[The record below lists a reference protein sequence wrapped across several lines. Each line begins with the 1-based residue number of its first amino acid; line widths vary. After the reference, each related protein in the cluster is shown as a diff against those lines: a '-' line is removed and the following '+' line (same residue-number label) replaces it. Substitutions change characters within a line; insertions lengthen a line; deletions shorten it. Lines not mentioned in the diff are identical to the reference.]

1 MVCRRVIVC
10 LIVAAASFGCERAN
24 VDPQP
29 AAGRSVIAGQEA
41 FVKQHESVRT
51 KATQFGG
58 RVSGFPESTD
68 EGTARY
74 SLRIDFSE
82 NPRAADTSLKNLLD
96 GTPSHLFLRAT
107 PITDEGLA
115 AISQDPGITVLDL
128 SGTSIGEVGI
138 GHVSTLPSLK
148 VLGLGETNITVAG
161 LRALSTMSTLEQ
173 LSFRNTILRDDGVA
187 VLMSLPR
194 LTSLNLDG
202 TQVTDDV
209 IDHLSKMKNLKE
221 VRLSRTDVTSEGAER
236 LGRAMPGC
244 KVHFIANLASIC
256 DLLPLIAEEH
266 FGSVEEVLIVST
278 PLPVHRDDLDGLSRV
293 TEISVEEIVHII
305 QETNQSW
312 PSRHPNCAGWKS
324 LTRMDEGCRETLLF
338 PVAESASNRLHMT
351 HPLVLGQGRVAM
363 LVNATNCRTHFV
375 TKLYVL
381 VKKERWEIESATIM
395 SFV

>member
-10 LIVAAASFGCERAN
+10 LFVAAASFGCERAD

-58 RVSGFPESTD
+58 KVSAFPESTD
-68 EGTARY
+68 GGAARY
-74 SLRIDFSE
+74 LLMIDFSD
-82 NPRAADTSLKNLLD
+82 NSRANDSSLKNLLD
-96 GTPSHLFLRAT
+96 GTPSCLLLRAT

-148 VLGLGETNITVAG
+148 VLGLGKTNITEAG
-161 LRALSTMSTLEQ
+161 LRALSTISTLEQ
-173 LSFRNTILRDDGVA
+173 LNFRDTIIRDEGVA
-187 VLMSLPR
+187 LLMSLPR
-194 LTSLNLDG
+194 LRSLNLDG

-209 IDHLSKMKNLKE
+209 VNHLSRFKNLKD

-236 LGRAMPGC
+236 LRRALPEC
-244 KVHFIANLASIC
+244 KVHFIANLVGIC

-266 FGSVEEVLIVST
+266 FGSTGEVLIVST
-278 PLPVHRDDLDGLSRV
+278 PLPVAEYDIDGLSRV
-293 TEISVEEIVHII
+293 TEISVEEIVRII
-305 QETNQSW
+305 QETNESW
-312 PSRHPNCAGWKS
+312 PSRNPNCAGWTS

-338 PVAESASNRLHMT
+338 PVAESASNRLHVT
-351 HPLVLGQGRVAM
+351 HPLVLGEGRVAV

-375 TKLYVL
+375 TKLYVF
-381 VKKERWEIESATIM
+381 VKKERWEIENATIM

>member
-1 MVCRRVIVC
+1 MVSRRVMVCLFVV
-10 LIVAAASFGCERAN
+10 AASFGCEPGD
-24 VDPQP
+24 VDPQ
-29 AAGRSVIAGQEA
+29 AVASWSIIAEQEA

-51 KATQFGG
+51 KATRFGG
-58 RVSGFPESTD
+58 KVSGFPESTD

-74 SLRIDFSE
+74 SLRIDFTE
-82 NPRAADTSLKNLLD
+82 NPQATDTSLKNLLD

-138 GHVSTLPSLK
+138 GYVSTLPSLK
-148 VLGLGETNITVAG
+148 VLGLGKTNITEAG
-161 LRALSTMSTLEQ
+161 LRALSTVSTLEQ
-173 LSFRNTILRDDGVA
+173 LYLRDTIVRDDGVA
-187 VLMSLPR
+187 LLMSLPR

-209 IDHLSKMKNLKE
+209 IDQLSKIKSLKD

-236 LGRAMPGC
+236 LQRELPEC
-244 KVHFIANLASIC
+244 KVHFIANLVGIC

-266 FGSVEEVLIVST
+266 FGSTEDVLIVTT
-278 PLPVHRDDLDGLSRV
+278 PLRVAEYDLDGLSRV
-293 TEISVEEIVHII
+293 TKFSAEEIVHII
-305 QETNQSW
+305 QETNESW
-312 PSRHPNCAGWKS
+312 SSPHPNCAGWKS

-338 PVAESASNRLHMT
+338 PVAESASNRLHVT
-351 HPLVLGQGRVAM
+351 HPLVLGEGRVAM